1 MAETYLTLTN
11 KVIARLN
18 EVALTSSTFSNARG
32 IQVQCQNA
40 VNEAVRYI
48 NQKEF
53 QYPFNHATDTE
64 VLTAGVVRYSVPAT
78 TKTVDYN
85 TFRIIK
91 DSDLGITGG
100 RLRTLNYNDYI
111 NSFITQED
119 EINSTTTSTTHTD
132 SVTTITVSSTS
143 GFDSAGTLF
152 IGNEEI
158 TYTAIGSST
167 TFTGCTR
174 GAGGTTAA
182 SIASGV
188 TVTQFDGG
196 GIPEFII
203 RTPDNNY
210 LLYPFPT
217 KSVTI
222 KYDYYTFPTDM
233 SAHGDTTTIPDR
245 FAAVII
251 DGATAFVYQY
261 RGETQ
266 QYQLNM
272 QRFEQGIKNMQ
283 TLLVNRFDYIR
294 STYIPKSSGASNTST
309 LNLRVS

>member
-18 EVALTSSTFSNARG
+18 EVALTSTTFSSARG

-40 VNEAVRYI
+40 INESIRFI
-48 NQKEF
+48 NQREF
-53 QYPFNHATDTE
+53 NYPFNHATATQT
-64 VLTAGVVRYSVPAT
+64 LTAGVVRYSLPT
-78 TKTVDYN
+78 STKTVDYN
-85 TFRIIK
+85 TFRIVK
-91 DSDLGITGG
+91 DSDLGNSGYKLG
-100 RLRTLNYNDYI
+100 LLDYNDYI
-111 NSFITQED
+111 NRVINQED
-119 EINSTTTSTTHTD
+119 EINTTTTSTTHTD
-132 SVTTITVSSTS
+132 SVTTITVASTT
-143 GFDSAGTLF
+143 GFDSAGTIV
-152 IGNEEI
+152 IGNETI
-158 TYTAIGSST
+158 TYTGVTST

-174 GAGGTTAA
+174 GAASTTAA

-188 TVTQFDGG
+188 TVAQFDRGG
-196 GIPEFII
+196 VPEYVV

-210 LLYPFPT
+210 LLYPYPN
-217 KSVTI
+217 KSYAI
-222 KYDYYTFPTDM
+222 KFDYYTFPSDL

-245 FAAVII
+245 FAPVII

-283 TLLVNRFDYIR
+283 TLLINRFDYIR
-294 STYIPKSSGASNTST
+294 STYIPQSSGASNSAT

>member
-18 EVALTSSTFSNARG
+18 EVALTSTTFSSARG

-40 VNEAVRYI
+40 VNESIRYI

-85 TFRIIK
+85 TFRVIK
-91 DSDLGITGG
+91 DSDLGVTGG
-100 RLRTLNYNDYI
+100 RLKILNYNDYV
-111 NSFITQED
+111 NNFITQED

-132 SVTTITVSSTS
+132 SVTTITVTSTS
-143 GFDSAGTLF
+143 GFDATGTLF
-152 IGNEEI
+152 IGNEQI

-174 GAGGTTAA
+174 GANSTTAA
-182 SIASGV
+182 TIASGI

-196 GIPEFII
+196 GVPDFVV

-210 LLYPFPT
+210 LLYPFPN
-217 KSVTI
+217 KSITI
-222 KYDYYTFPTDM
+222 KFDYYTFPTDM
-233 SAHGDTTTIPDR
+233 SAHGDTTTVPDR
-245 FAAVII
+245 FAAVIV
-251 DGATAFVYQY
+251 DGATAFVYQF

-283 TLLVNRFDYIR
+283 TLLINRFDYVR
-294 STYIPKSSGASNTST
+294 STYIPQSSGASNSAT
-309 LNLRVS
+309 LNLRVN

>member
-18 EVALTSSTFSNARG
+18 EVSLTSTTFSSARG

-40 VNEAVRYI
+40 VNESIRFI
-48 NQKEF
+48 NQREF
-53 QYPFNHATDTE
+53 NYPFNHATETKT
-64 VLTAGVVRYSVPAT
+64 LTAGVVRYSLPT
-78 TKTVDYN
+78 STKTVDYN
-85 TFRIIK
+85 TFRIVK
-91 DSDLGITGG
+91 DSDLGNGG
-100 RLRTLNYNDYI
+100 YKLGILDYNDYI
-111 NSFITQED
+111 NRVVNQED
-119 EINSTTTSTTHTD
+119 EISTTTTSTTHTD

-143 GFDSAGTLF
+143 GFDSAGT
-152 IGNEEI
+152 IVIANESI
-158 TYTAIGSST
+158 TYTGTTST

-174 GAGGTTAA
+174 GAASTTAA

-188 TVTQFDGG
+188 TVAQFDNGG
-196 GIPEFII
+196 VPEYVV

-210 LLYPFPT
+210 LLYPFPN
-217 KSVTI
+217 KSYVI
-222 KYDYYTFPTDM
+222 KFDYYTFPSDL

-245 FAAVII
+245 FAPVIV

-283 TLLVNRFDYIR
+283 TLLVNKFSYLRSTFIPRRGIGSSGSIDIR
-294 STYIPKSSGASNTST
+294 S
-309 LNLRVS
+309 V

>member
-18 EVALTSSTFSNARG
+18 EVALTSTTFSSARG

-40 VNEAVRYI
+40 INESIRFI
-48 NQKEF
+48 NQREF
-53 QYPFNHATDTE
+53 NYPFNHDTE
-64 VLTAGVVRYSVPAT
+64 TKTLTAGVVRYSLPT
-78 TKTVDYN
+78 STKTVDYN
-85 TFRIIK
+85 TFRMVK
-91 DSDLGITGG
+91 NSTLANGGYKLGQ
-100 RLRTLNYNDYI
+100 LDYNDYI
-111 NSFITQED
+111 NRVVSQED

-132 SVTTITVSSTS
+132 SVTTITVSSTT
-143 GFDSAGTLF
+143 GFDSSGTIV
-152 IGNEEI
+152 IGGETI

-174 GAGGTTAA
+174 GANSTTAA
-182 SIASGV
+182 TIASGV

-196 GIPEFII
+196 GIPEFIV

-210 LLYPFPT
+210 LVYPFPT

-222 KYDYYTFPTDM
+222 KFDYYTFPTDM
-233 SAHGDTTTIPDR
+233 SAHGSTTTVPDR

-283 TLLVNRFDYIR
+283 TLLVNKFSYLR
-294 STYIPKSSGASNTST
+294 STFIARTGSADIRA
-309 LNLRVS
+309 L

>member
-18 EVALTSSTFSNARG
+18 EVALTSTTFSSARG

-40 VNEAVRYI
+40 INESIRFI
-48 NQKEF
+48 NQREF
-53 QYPFNHATDTE
+53 NYPFNHATESKT
-64 VLTAGVVRYSVPAT
+64 LTAGVVRYTLPTS

-85 TFRIIK
+85 TFRIVQN
-91 DSDLGITGG
+91 STLGNSGYKLG
-100 RLRTLNYNDYI
+100 QLDYNDYI
-111 NSFITQED
+111 NRVVNQED
-119 EINSTTTSTTHTD
+119 EISTTTTSTTHTD
-132 SVTTITVSSTS
+132 SVTTITVSSTT
-143 GFDSAGTLF
+143 GFDSAGTIV
-152 IGNEEI
+152 IGGETI

-174 GAGGTTAA
+174 GASATTAA
-182 SIASGV
+182 TIASGV
-188 TVTQFDGG
+188 TVTQFTKGG
-196 GIPEFII
+196 VPEIVV

-210 LLYPFPT
+210 LLYPFPN
-217 KSVTI
+217 KEYVI
-222 KYDYYTFPTDM
+222 KFDYYTFPTDLA
-233 SAHGDTTTIPDR
+233 AHGDTTTIPDR
-245 FAAVII
+245 FAPVII

-283 TLLVNRFDYIR
+283 TLLINKFSYLRSTFIPRAGVHGSGSVDIR
-294 STYIPKSSGASNTST
+294 S
-309 LNLRVS
+309 V